1 MPRAESHDERRQH
14 HDAIDVGALPACIS
28 QLYRYRSGY
37 ALDVLVPAP
46 ANIYVIRILQFALH
60 LGVLMMHLF
69 LGAGTTR

>member
-28 QLYRYRSGY
+28 QLHRHRSGY

-46 ANIYVIRILQFALH
+46 ANIYVIRTLQFAPVF
-60 LGVLMMHLF
+60 GCNAFMF